1 MLVLSTPEAS
11 YLEGL
16 LIGYRWYDANN
27 VSPLYAFG
35 HGLSYT
41 SFVYS
46 DISISPTPRTNGDSS
61 GEVAA
66 ITTTI
71 LNSGTTYAGD
81 ETVQLYLSFPPS
93 EQQEPPKQLK
103 RFAKVAL
110 EVGQQKQVTFALKYR
125 DVSVWSE
132 ETHSW
137 QVVRGQF
144 TVLVGASSR
153 DIRQKATFTV

>member
-1 MLVLSTPEAS
+1 MTPTTS
-11 YLEGL
+11 P
-16 LIGYRWYDANN
+16 RCMPSDT
-27 VSPLYAFG
+27 VSP
-35 HGLSYT
+35 T
-41 SFVYS
+41 PFVYF
-46 DISISPTPRTNGDSS
+46 DISISPTPRTKGDSS

-81 ETVQLYLSFPPS
+81 ETVQLYLSFPSS

-137 QVVRGQF
+137 QVVW
-144 TVLVGASSR
+144 
-153 DIRQKATFTV
+153 